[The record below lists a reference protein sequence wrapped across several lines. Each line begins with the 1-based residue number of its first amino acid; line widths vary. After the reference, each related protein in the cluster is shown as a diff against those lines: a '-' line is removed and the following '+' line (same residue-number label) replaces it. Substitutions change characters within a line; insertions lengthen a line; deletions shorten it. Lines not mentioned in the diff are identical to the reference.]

1 MVLAH
6 SVRGTK
12 RWDLGSTSSTHPLAG
27 PKFHFWPH
35 FFTTEKR
42 ETPSHKNVKICSQ
55 NHSALQLQKNDDGD
69 DYTDDKVVVE

>member
-12 RWDLGSTSSTHPLAG
+12 RWDLGSTSWTKIPFLDAL
-27 PKFHFWPH
+27 
-35 FFTTEKR
+35 FFSTEKR

-55 NHSALQLQKNDDGD
+55 NHSVLQLQKNDDGD